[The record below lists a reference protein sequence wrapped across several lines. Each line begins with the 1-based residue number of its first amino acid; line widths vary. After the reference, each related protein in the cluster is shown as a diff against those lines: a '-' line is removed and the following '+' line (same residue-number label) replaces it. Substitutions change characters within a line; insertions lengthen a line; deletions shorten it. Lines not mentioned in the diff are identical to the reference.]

1 MSKNISKDKFRV
13 MISEMEQSAMKD
25 NQKCNIKCNKIK
37 TNFAK
42 DKKKLT
48 QKRKCH
54 EKCEKKRMKSVKKF
68 HDKYPKEYI
77 RFINSLGGGSSKRK
91 KTRKRPVKKSK
102 KNINK

>member
-1 MSKNISKDKFRV
+1 MSKKISKDKFKD
-13 MISEMEQSAMKD
+13 MISEMEQSAMKE

-54 EKCEKKRMKSVKKF
+54 SRCENKRMKSVKAF
-68 HDKYPKEYI
+68 HDKYPKEYK
-77 RFINSLGGGSSKRK
+77 RFVNSLGGGKTKKKKKGTGKKYKTKR
-91 KTRKRPVKKSK
+91 
-102 KNINK
+102 NK

>member
-37 TNFAK
+37 TNLAK

-54 EKCEKKRMKSVKKF
+54 RKCEKKRMKSVKAF
-68 HDKYPKEYI
+68 HDKYPKEYK
-77 RFINSLGGGSSKRK
+77 RFVASLGGGKYRK
-91 KTRKRPVKKSK
+91 KTRGKGKKSK
-102 KNINK
+102 RKRNK

>member
-1 MSKNISKDKFRV
+1 MSQKISKDKFRV
-13 MISEMEQSAMKD
+13 MISEMEQSAMKE

-54 EKCEKKRMKSVKKF
+54 SKCEKKRMKSVKAF
-68 HDKYPKEYI
+68 HDKYPKEYKL
-77 RFINSLGGGSSKRK
+77 FVNSLGGGKTKKKKKGKKYKTKR
-91 KTRKRPVKKSK
+91 
-102 KNINK
+102 NK

>member
-54 EKCEKKRMKSVKKF
+54 EKCEKKRMKSVKAF

-77 RFINSLGGGSSKRK
+77 RFINSLGGSSKRK
-91 KTRKRPVKKSK
+91 KTRKRTVKKSK
-102 KNINK
+102 TKRNK